1 MHQACLQPHPLDR
14 PLRVGIHKRFHVTA
28 RLDSTHA
35 CGRRHV
41 TRARSLMRCFGKVVA
56 TSLPNGA
63 GHSSYHPSY
72 QPASSWVQSSYHP
85 SYQPV
90 SSSVQSSYHRSY
102 QPASSSVQSSCCP
115 CCQGLLCHV
124 CCLCCQ
130 GPLCHV
136 QSWCCRQTLSFSNLH
151 TMH

>member
-1 MHQACLQPHPLDR
+1 MHQVCLQPHPLDR

-35 CGRRHV
+35 CGRRYV

-63 GHSSYHPSY
+63 GHSSHHLSY

-85 SYQPV
+85 SYQP
-90 SSSVQSSYHRSY
+90 
-102 QPASSSVQSSCCP
+102 ASSSVQSSCCP
-115 CCQGLLCHV
+115 CCS
-124 CCLCCQ
+124 LCC
-130 GPLCHV
+130 P
-136 QSWCCRQTLSFSNLH
+136 CCRGEEATQKQNIRLYKNKRKSSIF
-151 TMH
+151 